1 MEFRATHG
9 ATNSQTRLISM
20 KLEVL
25 IGILMTTAAAIV
37 WHKSKSPARPV
48 NVRNA
53 AEQLRR
59 AWANNHT
66 IA

>member
-1 MEFRATHG
+1 
-9 ATNSQTRLISM
+9 M